1 MKCIFSLALVTLLL
15 GAAQLRAASVT
26 FDFQDGTDQGFG
38 SGFGNDADT
47 NFTIANI
54 GGSLRMAAP
63 LGGFQVAARGSGT
76 GDPGFTALDA
86 AVNSPSSYVLSYDW
100 YVDTSQFT
108 GSTFL
113 QIGSYINAG
122 GGAYLQDF
130 GAVKEVELNGTQLA
144 SGNVFSGTFT
154 GTFTSLY
161 GALPVNAGAGGSGTY
176 AGQTFLR
183 LGLIENGNGTGVK
196 VYFDN
201 ISIHP
206 IVPEP
211 ASIALAAIGLP
222 ALVLVARRR
231 RK

>member
-1 MKCIFSLALVTLLL
+1 MKCIFSLALVILLL

-100 YVDTSQFT
+100 YVDT
-108 GSTFL
+108 
-113 QIGSYINAG
+113 
-122 GGAYLQDF
+122 
-130 GAVKEVELNGTQLA
+130 
-144 SGNVFSGTFT
+144 
-154 GTFTSLY
+154 
-161 GALPVNAGAGGSGTY
+161 
-176 AGQTFLR
+176 
-183 LGLIENGNGTGVK
+183 
-196 VYFDN
+196 
-201 ISIHP
+201 
-206 IVPEP
+206 
-211 ASIALAAIGLP
+211 
-222 ALVLVARRR
+222 
-231 RK
+231 